1 MTDIR
6 ITGRMVNFSRL
17 TFSNNDLEQIRQ
29 QLKSLTD
36 GQGYAG
42 TLVIIDSTVK
52 QELIVLIQ
60 LLIEFELQPMAVV
73 DGLLGEDAR
82 AIQFPVLPK
91 DQPIQRITASSQANT
106 ATPEAEA
113 TAPTNGNSNE
123 TVGANQAAPVAS
135 PASAAT
141 VYHDE
146 ILRTGQSLVEDHGNI
161 VLTASMNNGSE
172 LIAAGNIFVYG
183 TARGRIIAGASGDTQ
198 ARIFCQCLE
207 AQLISIA
214 GTFCVYDDIPAQYLQ
229 KSVQIYLN
237 NNQELEF
244 ELLSI

>member
-17 TFSNNDLEQIRQ
+17 TFSNNDLDQIRQ
-29 QLKSLTD
+29 QLKALTEE
-36 GQGYAG
+36 QNYNG
-42 TLVIIDSTVK
+42 TLIIIDSTVK
-52 QELIVLIQ
+52 QELIELIQ
-60 LLIEFELQPMAVV
+60 LLIEFGLQPMAVV

-82 AIQFPVLPK
+82 SIQFPVLPK
-91 DQPIQRITASSQANT
+91 DQPVQRITASSQTNTSPDAELSTPVANE
-106 ATPEAEA
+106 PVIE
-113 TAPTNGNSNE
+113 S
-123 TVGANQAAPVAS
+123 APVVPTPQAS
-135 PASAAT
+135 PAT

-172 LIAAGNIFVYG
+172 LIAAGNIFIYG
-183 TARGRIIAGASGDTQ
+183 TGRGRIIAGASGDPN
-198 ARIFCQCLE
+198 ARIFCQSLE

-214 GTFCVYDDIPAQYLQ
+214 GTFCVYDDIPAHYLN

>member
-17 TFSNNDLEQIRQ
+17 TFSNNDLDQIRQ
-29 QLKSLTD
+29 QLKALTEE
-36 GQGYAG
+36 QNYNG
-42 TLVIIDSTVK
+42 TLIIIDSTVK
-52 QELIVLIQ
+52 QELIELIQ
-60 LLIEFELQPMAVV
+60 LLIEFGLQPMAVV

-82 AIQFPVLPK
+82 SIQFPVLPK
-91 DQPIQRITASSQANT
+91 DQPVQRITASSQTNT
-106 ATPEAEA
+106 SPEAELS
-113 TAPTNGNSNE
+113 TPVTNEPVIES
-123 TVGANQAAPVAS
+123 APVVPTPQAS
-135 PASAAT
+135 PAT

-172 LIAAGNIFVYG
+172 LIAAGNIFIYG
-183 TARGRIIAGASGDTQ
+183 TGRGRIIAGASGDPN
-198 ARIFCQCLE
+198 ARIFCQSLE

-214 GTFCVYDDIPAQYLQ
+214 GTFCVYDDIPAHYLN

>member
-17 TFSNNDLEQIRQ
+17 TFSNNDLDQIRQ
-29 QLKSLTD
+29 QLKALTEE
-36 GQGYAG
+36 QNYNG
-42 TLVIIDSTVK
+42 TLIIIDSTVK
-52 QELIVLIQ
+52 QELIELIQ
-60 LLIEFELQPMAVV
+60 LLIEFGLQPMAVV
-73 DGLLGEDAR
+73 DGLLGDDAR

-91 DQPIQRITASSQANT
+91 DQPVQRITASSQNNT
-106 ATPEAEA
+106 TSDIEASTTVADEPAAVSESLITP
-113 TAPTNGNSNE
+113 TP
-123 TVGANQAAPVAS
+123 QAS
-135 PASAAT
+135 TAT

-172 LIAAGNIFVYG
+172 LIAAGNIFIYG
-183 TARGRIIAGASGDTQ
+183 TGRGRIIAGASGDPN
-198 ARIFCQCLE
+198 ARIFCQSLE

-214 GTFCVYDDIPAQYLQ
+214 GTFCVYDDIPAHYLQ

>member
-52 QELIVLIQ
+52 QELIALIQ

-106 ATPEAEA
+106 APETEV
-113 TAPTNGNSNE
+113 TAPTHGNSTE
-123 TVGANQAAPVAS
+123 TVGSNQTAPVAS

-183 TARGRIIAGASGDTQ
+183 TTRGRIIAGASGDTN

-214 GTFCVYDDIPAQYLQ
+214 GTFCVYDDIPAKYLQ

>member
-17 TFSNNDLEQIRQ
+17 TFSNNDLDQIRQ
-29 QLKSLTD
+29 QLKALTEK
-36 GQGYAG
+36 QNYSG
-42 TLVIIDSTVK
+42 TLIIIDSTVK
-52 QELIVLIQ
+52 QELIELIQ
-60 LLIEFELQPMAVV
+60 LLIEFGLQPMAVV
-73 DGLLGEDAR
+73 DGLLGDDAR
-82 AIQFPVLPK
+82 TIQFPVLPK
-91 DQPIQRITASSQANT
+91 DQPVQRISASSQTNT
-106 ATPEAEA
+106 SDTEAS
-113 TAPTNGNSNE
+113 T
-123 TVGANQAAPVAS
+123 PVADEPAAVSQS
-135 PASAAT
+135 PIIPSHQASPAT

-172 LIAAGNIFVYG
+172 LIAAGNIFIYG
-183 TARGRIIAGASGDTQ
+183 TGRGRIIAGASGDAN
-198 ARIFCQCLE
+198 ARIFCQSLE

-214 GTFCVYDDIPAQYLQ
+214 GTFCVYDDIPEHYLQ

>member
-17 TFSNNDLEQIRQ
+17 TFSNNDLDQIRQ
-29 QLKSLTD
+29 QLKALTEE
-36 GQGYAG
+36 QNYNG
-42 TLVIIDSTVK
+42 TLIIIDSTVK
-52 QELIVLIQ
+52 QELIELIQ
-60 LLIEFELQPMAVV
+60 LLIEFGLQPMAVV
-73 DGLLGEDAR
+73 DGLLGDDAR

-91 DQPIQRITASSQANT
+91 DQPVQRITASSQNNT
-106 ATPEAEA
+106 TSDIEASTTVADEPAAVSESLITP
-113 TAPTNGNSNE
+113 TP
-123 TVGANQAAPVAS
+123 QAS
-135 PASAAT
+135 PAT

-172 LIAAGNIFVYG
+172 LIAAGNIFIYG
-183 TARGRIIAGASGDTQ
+183 TGRGRIIAGASGDPN
-198 ARIFCQCLE
+198 ARIFCQSLE

-214 GTFCVYDDIPAQYLQ
+214 GTFCVYDDIPEHYLQ

>member
-17 TFSNNDLEQIRQ
+17 TFSNNDLDQIRQ
-29 QLKSLTD
+29 QLKALTEE
-36 GQGYAG
+36 QNYNG
-42 TLVIIDSTVK
+42 TLIIIDSTVK
-52 QELIVLIQ
+52 QELIELIQ
-60 LLIEFELQPMAVV
+60 LLIEFGLQPMAVV
-73 DGLLGEDAR
+73 DGLLGDDAR

-91 DQPIQRITASSQANT
+91 DQPVQRITASSQNNT
-106 ATPEAEA
+106 TSDIEASTTVADEPAAVSESLITP
-113 TAPTNGNSNE
+113 THQ
-123 TVGANQAAPVAS
+123 VS
-135 PASAAT
+135 PAT

-146 ILRTGQSLVEDHGNI
+146 ILRTGQSLFEDHGNI

-172 LIAAGNIFVYG
+172 LIAAGNIFIYG
-183 TARGRIIAGASGDTQ
+183 TGRGRIIAGASGDPN
-198 ARIFCQCLE
+198 ARIFCQSLE

-214 GTFCVYDDIPAQYLQ
+214 GTFCVYDDIPAHYLQ

>member
-17 TFSNNDLEQIRQ
+17 TFSNTDLNQIRQ
-29 QLKSLTD
+29 QLNALTEE
-36 GQGYAG
+36 QNYNG
-42 TLVIIDSTVK
+42 TLIIIDSTVK
-52 QELIVLIQ
+52 VDLIELIQ
-60 LLIEFELQPMAVV
+60 LLIEFGLQPMAVV
-73 DGLLGEDAR
+73 DGLLGDDAR

-91 DQPIQRITASSQANT
+91 DQPVQRIIATSQSGTQDTSAIDESIVESAPIAPASS
-106 ATPEAEA
+106 
-113 TAPTNGNSNE
+113 
-123 TVGANQAAPVAS
+123 
-135 PASAAT
+135 AT

-172 LIAAGNIFVYG
+172 LIASGNIFIYG
-183 TARGRIIAGASGDTQ
+183 TGRGRIIAGASGDLN
-198 ARIFCQCLE
+198 ARIFCQSLE

-237 NNQELEF
+237 SNQELEF

>member
-17 TFSNNDLEQIRQ
+17 TFSNNDLDKIRQ
-29 QLKSLTD
+29 QLKALT
-36 GQGYAG
+36 QEQNYNG
-42 TLVIIDSTVK
+42 TLIIIDSTVK
-52 QELIVLIQ
+52 QELIELIQ
-60 LLIEFELQPMAVV
+60 LLIEFGLQPMAVV
-73 DGLLGEDAR
+73 DGLLGDDAR

-91 DQPIQRITASSQANT
+91 DQPVQRITASSQNNT
-106 ATPEAEA
+106 TSDIEASTTVADEPAAVSESLITP
-113 TAPTNGNSNE
+113 TP
-123 TVGANQAAPVAS
+123 QAS
-135 PASAAT
+135 TAT

-172 LIAAGNIFVYG
+172 LIAAGNIFIYG
-183 TARGRIIAGASGDTQ
+183 TGRGRIIAGASGDPN
-198 ARIFCQCLE
+198 ARIFCQSLE

-214 GTFCVYDDIPAQYLQ
+214 GTFCVYDDIPAHYLQ